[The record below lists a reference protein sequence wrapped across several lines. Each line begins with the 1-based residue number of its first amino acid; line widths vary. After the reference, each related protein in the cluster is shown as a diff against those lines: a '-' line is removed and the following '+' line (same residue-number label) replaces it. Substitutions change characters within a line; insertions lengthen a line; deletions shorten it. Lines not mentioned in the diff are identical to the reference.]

1 MVGSEPESAGLLTFG
16 LIEGVTDLML
26 GEQFVKAGSRDP
38 GNLARLGDIP
48 TGAGHEIF
56 QISFFRL
63 QAVFL
68 EADQRFGVR

>member
-16 LIEGVTDLML
+16 FIEGVTDLML

-38 GNLARLGDIP
+38 GNLAGLGDIA

-56 QISFFRL
+56 QIFFLCL
-63 QAVFL
+63 QTVFF
-68 EADQRFGVR
+68 EADQRFGIR